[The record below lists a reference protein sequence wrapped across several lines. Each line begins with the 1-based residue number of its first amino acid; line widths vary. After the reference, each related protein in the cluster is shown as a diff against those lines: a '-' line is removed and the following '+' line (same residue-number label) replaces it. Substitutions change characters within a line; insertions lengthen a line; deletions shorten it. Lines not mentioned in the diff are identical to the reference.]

1 MPPKNKTPMSAKI
14 RADMFGASAD
24 LPRIIELDIQ
34 QVDANPDQ
42 PRKFFDESALMEL
55 AQSIEAKGLLQ
66 PILVKA
72 LEGERYMIVAGERR
86 YRAHQLLSRPTIAAV
101 VTVGDTDEVAI
112 IENVQREN
120 LRPMELAESLGRL
133 METHGYTQEE
143 AARVIGKAR
152 NTVTELLS
160 LLKLPEDIKAQC
172 RTSDVASKSFLVELA
187 RMDVA
192 AMQEAWHA
200 LQTTGQASVRAV
212 RARKAADSQ
221 SNEKA
226 EAEAFEKIQRAFW
239 ILIKTAEKCIDKL
252 NQDEIKKIHLLK
264 SNLDKMM
271 DKRNGRN

>member
-34 QVDANPDQ
+34 QVEANPDQ

-66 PILVKA
+66 PVLVKV

-86 YRAHQLLSRPTIAAV
+86 FRAHQLLSRPTIAAV
-101 VTVGDTDEVAI
+101 ITEGDTDEVAI

-133 METHGYTQEE
+133 METHGYTQED
-143 AARVIGKAR
+143 AAKVIGKAR

-160 LLKLPEDIKAQC
+160 LLKLPEAIKAQC
-172 RTSDVASKSFLVELA
+172 RTSDIASKSFLVELA
-187 RMDVA
+187 RMDTD
-192 AMQEAWHA
+192 AMWSAWDA
-200 LQTTGQASVRAV
+200 LKTKGETSVRAA
-212 RARKAADSQ
+212 RARKTGEPVKEEKQPDTPFQ
-221 SNEKA
+221 KA
-226 EAEAFEKIQRAFW
+226 ERALWIAVKALESAETKLTKAELEK
-239 ILIKTAEKCIDKL
+239 LLSIKGT
-252 NQDEIKKIHLLK
+252 
-264 SNLDKMM
+264 LDKVV
-271 DKRNGRN
+271 NGLK

>member
-34 QVDANPDQ
+34 QVEANPDQ

-66 PILVKA
+66 PVLVKV

-86 YRAHQLLSRPTIAAV
+86 FRAHQLLSRPTIAAV
-101 VTVGDTDEVAI
+101 ITEGDTDEVAI

-133 METHGYTQEE
+133 METHGSTQED
-143 AARVIGKAR
+143 AAKVIGKAR

-160 LLKLPEDIKAQC
+160 LLKLPEAIKAQC
-172 RTSDVASKSFLVELA
+172 RTSDIASKSFLVELA
-187 RMDVA
+187 RMDA
-192 AMQEAWHA
+192 DAMKEAWHA
-200 LQTTGQASVRAV
+200 LQTTGQTSVRAA
-212 RARKAADSQ
+212 RARKTGEPVKEEKQPDTPFQ
-221 SNEKA
+221 KA
-226 EAEAFEKIQRAFW
+226 ERALW
-239 ILIKTAEKCIDKL
+239 IAVKALETAETKL
-252 NQDEIKKIHLLK
+252 TKDEVEKLLSIKKT
-264 SNLDKMM
+264 LDKVVAGL
-271 DKRNGRN
+271 K

>member
-1 MPPKNKTPMSAKI
+1 
-14 RADMFGASAD
+14 
-24 LPRIIELDIQ
+24 
-34 QVDANPDQ
+34 
-42 PRKFFDESALMEL
+42 MEL

-101 VTVGDTDEVAI
+101 VTEGDTDEVAI

-133 METHGYTQEE
+133 METHGYTQED

-192 AMQEAWHA
+192 AMQEAWHT

-212 RARKAADSQ
+212 RARKAGEPVKEEKQPDTPFQ
-221 SNEKA
+221 KA
-226 EAEAFEKIQRAFW
+226 ERALWIAAKTVAQYEQKFSKIEKEK
-239 ILIKTAEKCIDKL
+239 LSKIKQQL
-252 NQDEIKKIHLLK
+252 G
-264 SNLDKMM
+264 
-271 DKRNGRN
+271 KR